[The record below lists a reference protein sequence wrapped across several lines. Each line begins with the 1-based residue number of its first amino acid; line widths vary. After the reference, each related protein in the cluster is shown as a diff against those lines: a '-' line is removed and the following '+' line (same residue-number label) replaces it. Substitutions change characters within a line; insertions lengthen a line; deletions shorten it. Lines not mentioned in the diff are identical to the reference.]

1 MNVRAAK
8 NKISL
13 DGDLILENAEKGK
26 KLLLAAL
33 EKIDSSKTV
42 TINLERVNEID
53 SSGFQLLLA
62 FIRTLQG
69 RDIDCELKKVQ
80 KTIADLVTLSGL
92 NKFLIV
98 KAEEVIGYK

>member
-1 MNVRAAK
+1 MNVKTAK

-33 EKIDSSKTV
+33 EKIDGSNTV
-42 TINLERVNEID
+42 AIDLEKVNEID

-62 FIRTLQG
+62 FIRTLKD
-69 RDIDCELKKVQ
+69 RDTDCELKKVR
-80 KTIADLVTLSGL
+80 KEIADLVILSGL
-92 NKFLIV
+92 KKFIKI
-98 KAEEVIGYK
+98 KAEEATGYK